1 MAKLE
6 LDSYMDD
13 AELASTIQEAMAHNQ
28 NFKSSKI
35 NGYSDQEDGCNQEGK
50 PQYYEALCLNCI
62 DVDLPTAAAVSN
74 LIESQSWTLI
84 EFEECTGH
92 LEYLLTIVMT
102 CAAAGQVEKIK
113 IVAVGSNRLDEV
125 SLFALAVGMQR
136 CKTTTTSTA
145 ATTTLYA
152 TLSSVLA
159 TDATVAGKCFTLKE
173 IRLSLSLTREDAW
186 ILSRGLDCR
195 NSNDEYDEDN
205 HVLL

>member
-6 LDSYMDD
+6 LDSYMDA

-35 NGYSDQEDGCNQEGK
+35 HSNTDEEDGCNQEGK

-62 DVDLPTAAAVSN
+62 DIDLLTAAAVSN
-74 LIESQSWTLI
+74 LIVSQSWTLI

-113 IVAVGSNRLDEV
+113 IVAVGSNRLDEA

-136 CKTTTTSTA
+136 CKTTTTSTTA
-145 ATTTLYA
+145 ATT
-152 TLSSVLA
+152 LSSTSTSVSA
-159 TDATVAGKCFTLKE
+159 IDATVGGKCFTLKE
-173 IRLSLSLTREDAW
+173 ICLSLTLTREDAW
-186 ILSRGLDCR
+186 FLARGLDCR
-195 NSNDEYDEDN
+195 NSND
-205 HVLL
+205 V